1 MMKKSICLVIALLFL
16 FGSIGIVSA
25 ESQLKQSADG
35 KLKVAY
41 LVEGLFND
49 SSQRHWQ
56 QVQNECEMRGW
67 ELIADTNV
75 SGNYEAEPTRNA
87 FLNMMTQEPDCIVI
101 SYLDIP
107 PIADLIVQ
115 AEQQG
120 IGVYCLGTDLAPG
133 IQSNVTSDNA
143 ILAAQVMSYVMNRLN
158 GTAKVMGF
166 QNLWMT
172 RGIRRDEVAF
182 AIANSV
188 TYDVGELVSHNV
200 TAEGFTDEMYSVATN
215 WLTKYGNDIDFIWAC
230 WDGGAIT
237 IAQAM
242 AAAGYTR
249 DDMFTVGTDGGSQA
263 WAYIRSGELPFVA
276 SLAEAFEMQVHMAFE
291 GINDLQVKGMK
302 PGDSGCTIPATRIIP
317 AEKYTML
324 IDETNVP
331 AVGSNVHA
339 LYDFYGANPDDPDVW
354 FNQGKVYTVND
365 YVE

>member
-1 MMKKSICLVIALLFL
+1 MKRILSIILVALLVL
-16 FGSIGIVSA
+16 GLSIPASA
-25 ESQLKQSADG
+25 DNGLKQSTDG

-87 FLNMMTQEPDCIVI
+87 FQNMMVQDPDCIVI

-107 PIADLIVQ
+107 PIADLI
-115 AEQQG
+115 AEARDQG
-120 IGVYCLGTDLAPG
+120 IGVYCIGTDLSDG
-133 IQSNVTSDNA
+133 IQCNVTSDNA
-143 ILAAQVMSYVMNRLN
+143 VNAAKVMSYVMNRLN
-158 GTAKVMGF
+158 GVAGVIGF

-182 AIANSV
+182 AIGNST
-188 TYDVGELVSHNV
+188 TYDVGETVSHNV

-242 AAAGYTR
+242 AVAGFTR
-249 DDMFTVGTDGGSQA
+249 DDMFTVGMDGGSQA
-263 WAYIRSGELPFVA
+263 WAYIRNGDLPFVA
-276 SLAEAFEMQVHMAFE
+276 SLAEAFEMQVHLCFE
-291 GINDLQVKGMK
+291 GIYDLQVKGMAV
-302 PGDSGCTIPATRIIP
+302 GELGCTIPATRVVP
-317 AEKYTML
+317 TENYTML

-331 AVGSNVHA
+331 AVDSNVHA
-339 LYDFYGANPDDPDVW
+339 MFNYYGADPEDPEAW
-354 FNQGKVYTVND
+354 FNKGKVYVVND
-365 YVE
+365 YVDN